1 MQPKGSWGDARFILP
16 IETQGTQSP
25 LSFAAHKR
33 RARGPGTIWV
43 GTSLLHLNKGDLL
56 DDFFRRK
63 IRKYDLF
70 CESAPSFSKVRRV
83 FFGGKKGGGSLS
95 LGE

>member
-1 MQPKGSWGDARFILP
+1 MGAPLLKDRFWRKMLPKGSRGNARFILP

-33 RARGPGTIWV
+33 RARGPGTVWAPSGV
-43 GTSLLHLNKGDLL
+43 LHLSNVDMV

-63 IRKYDLF
+63 NRK
-70 CESAPSFSKVRRV
+70 
-83 FFGGKKGGGSLS
+83 
-95 LGE
+95 